1 MESLFK
7 VRENGS
13 TVTTEILAGIT
24 TFVTMSYIIFVNP
37 GILSAA
43 GMDFNA
49 LVVVTCL
56 ASALGTFLMAVLANY
71 PIALA
76 PGMGLNAFFT
86 YSVVLGMGVSWKVAL
101 AAVFVEGVIFI
112 LLTLTSIR
120 EMIVNTIPKS
130 IKIGISAGIG
140 LFITFI
146 GLKSAG
152 IIVADS
158 ATFIKLG
165 SFMGDFTPDDNIANI
180 VPNVPMLLA
189 VAGLFL
195 MAVLTAYKVK
205 GALLIGILAVTAAAV
220 GLGAPADIPGS
231 ANYANIVQIPSG
243 FVSTPPSI
251 TPLLGQ
257 FDFSLIAKPEFWV
270 VVFTFFFVDFF
281 DTVGTLVG
289 VCNRSGLL
297 DENGNLPRAKGAL
310 MADAIATVAG
320 AAMGTSTVTSYVE
333 SSSGVAQGGRTG
345 LTAITTALL
354 FVCAIFFTPIIGIV
368 PAYATAPALVL
379 VGVYMMMSLRDLN
392 YDEWTEFIPSLLGFF
407 MMPFAYSIATGIEF
421 AVVSYVVLKLLTGK
435 IKDVNVLMAIL
446 AVLFIAKE
454 LFA

>member
-7 VRENGS
+7 LRENN
-13 TVTTEILAGIT
+13 TNVMTEVIAGIT

-37 GILSAA
+37 DILSKA
-43 GMDFNA
+43 GMDFNS

-86 YSVVLGMGVSWKVAL
+86 FSVVMGMGVSWKVAL

-112 LLTLTSIR
+112 VLTLTSIR

-130 IKIGISAGIG
+130 LKIGISAGIG

-146 GLKSAG
+146 GLLSAG
-152 IIVADS
+152 IIVKSD
-158 ATFIKLG
+158 ATTVALG
-165 SFMGDFTPDDNIANI
+165 SFKNNIPA
-180 VPNVPMLLA
+180 LLSM
-189 VAGLFL
+189 AGLFL
-195 MAVLTAYKVK
+195 MAALTCFNVK
-205 GALLIGILAVTAAAV
+205 GALLIGIIVVTGAAAAL
-220 GLGAPADIPGS
+220 GLVTVPET
-231 ANYANIVQIPSG
+231 
-243 FVSTPPSI
+243 FVSLPPSI

-257 FDFSLIAKPEFWV
+257 LDFSMISKPEFWV

-281 DTVGTLVG
+281 DTIGTLVG

-297 DENGNLPRAKGAL
+297 DANGNLPRARGAL

-345 LTAITTALL
+345 LTSIITALL
-354 FVCAIFFTPIIGIV
+354 FICAIFFTPVIGMV
-368 PAYATAPALVL
+368 PSYATAPALIL
-379 VGVYMMMSLRDLN
+379 VGVYMMMSLKDLN
-392 YDEWTEFIPSLLGFF
+392 YDDWTEFIPSLLGFF

-421 AVVSYVVLKLLTGK
+421 AVISYVALKYLTGK
-435 IKDVNVLMAIL
+435 FKDVHVLMTVLAI
-446 AVLFIAKE
+446 LFIAKE
-454 LFA
+454 VFA